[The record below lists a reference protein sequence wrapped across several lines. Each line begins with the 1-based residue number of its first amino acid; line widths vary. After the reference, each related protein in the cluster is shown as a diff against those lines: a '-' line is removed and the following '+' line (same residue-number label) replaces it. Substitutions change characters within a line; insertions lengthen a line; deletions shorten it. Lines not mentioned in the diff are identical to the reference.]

1 MGVDRDDATR
11 PEVRDLTEVERTIL
25 EFAVSTMTVGA
36 AEARAPIVGRA
47 SRRAGASRNPR
58 LLQPCTRDDV
68 PLIPDGERW
77 PLLFDVDS
85 PPDDPLTIELFASD
99 GLLKGVDLTTYGD
112 DAVGSTWP
120 DVGTIHRA
128 AYPF

>member
-1 MGVDRDDATR
+1 LV
-11 PEVRDLTEVERTIL
+11 
-25 EFAVSTMTVGA
+25 
-36 AEARAPIVGRA
+36 ARHGGPAHPGTHVCFNLA
-47 SRRAGASRNPR
+47 LP
-58 LLQPCTRDDV
+58 DDV

-128 AYPF
+128 EYPLQDPETGVPTLTS